1 MSYIL
6 IVYIK
11 NIICYNQP
19 MICENITTKD
29 NELYFN
35 GFKVSELA
43 KKYGSPLYLM
53 DENRI
58 RHNVNVYKTALKKY
72 FGDDALMLY
81 ASKACSFKYIY
92 SIMQDE
98 NVGIDVVSSGE
109 IYTAKAAGFDLSK
122 AYFHSNNKTDE
133 DICFAISNNIGYFVA
148 DNIEEIEIINKEAKR
163 QNKTQ
168 KILLRVTPGIDTHTY
183 EADKTGKV
191 DSKFGTAIE
200 TGQAIEIV
208 EKILAFEHVELC
220 GFHCHVG
227 SQVFEE
233 DVFERTAIIMIKFF
247 NEVKEK
253 FNLDTKIFDIGGG
266 IGVRYVE
273 NDPTIDIDKKLQ
285 DLSIVIDNELKK
297 YNLSKPAFR
306 MEPGRS
312 IVADAGMTIYTVG
325 TIKKIP
331 GYKNYVSVDGG
342 MTDNPRFA
350 LYGAIHSCLTAN
362 KMNEKT
368 DFQADLVGRCC
379 ESGDIIIP
387 KAMFPQ
393 SISRYDYVAVTTT
406 GAYNYSMASNYNRI
420 PRPAVV
426 MLKDD
431 KDFVVVKRESFDDLI
446 KNDI

>member
-1 MSYIL
+1 
-6 IVYIK
+6 
-11 NIICYNQP
+11 
-19 MICENITTKD
+19 MICENITIKD

-35 GFKVSELA
+35 GFKVTDLA
-43 KKYGSPLYLM
+43 KKYGTPLYLM

-58 RHNVNVYKTALKKY
+58 RHNINIYKNSLKKH

-92 SIMQDE
+92 KIMQDE

-109 IYTAKAAGFDLSK
+109 IWTAKAAGFDMTK
-122 AYFHSNNKTDE
+122 AYFHSNNKTDD
-133 DICFAISNNIGYFVA
+133 DIKLAIENNIGYFVA
-148 DNIEEIEIINKEAKR
+148 DNIEEIEIINKEAKK
-163 QNKTQ
+163 QNKIQ
-168 KILLRVTPGIDTHTY
+168 NILLRVTPGIDTHTY

-200 TGQAIEIV
+200 TGQAIDIV
-208 EKILAFEHVELC
+208 EKILGFENINLC

-233 DVFERTAIIMIKFF
+233 DVFERTAVIMIKFF
-247 NEVKEK
+247 AEVKEK
-253 FNLDTKIFDIGGG
+253 FDLETKIFDIGGG
-266 IGVRYVE
+266 IGVRYEE
-273 NDPTIDIDKKLQ
+273 NDPTIDIDKKLK
-285 DLSIVIDNELKK
+285 DLSIVTNNELKK
-297 YNLSKPAFR
+297 YNLTKPQFR
-306 MEPGRS
+306 IEPGRS
-312 IVADAGMTIYTVG
+312 IVADSGMTIYTVG

-342 MTDNPRFA
+342 MTDNPRYA

-362 KMNEKT
+362 KMNEENN
-368 DFQADLVGRCC
+368 FIADLVGRCC

-387 KAMFPQ
+387 KAKFPS

-420 PRPAVV
+420 PRPAIV
-426 MLKDD
+426 MLKDNT
-431 KDFVVVKRESFDDLI
+431 DFLVVKRESLDDLN

>member
-1 MSYIL
+1 
-6 IVYIK
+6 
-11 NIICYNQP
+11 
-19 MICENITTKD
+19 MICENITIKD

-35 GFKVSELA
+35 GFKVTDLA
-43 KKYGSPLYLM
+43 KKYGTPLYLM

-58 RHNVNVYKTALKKY
+58 RHNINIYKNSLKKH

-92 SIMQDE
+92 KIMQDE

-109 IYTAKAAGFDLSK
+109 IWTAKAAGFDMTK
-122 AYFHSNNKTDE
+122 AYFHSNNKTDD
-133 DICFAISNNIGYFVA
+133 DIKLAIENNIGYFVA
-148 DNIEEIEIINKEAKR
+148 DNIEEIEIINKEAKK
-163 QNKTQ
+163 QNKIQ
-168 KILLRVTPGIDTHTY
+168 NILLRVTPGIDTHTY
-183 EADKTGKV
+183 EADKTGQV

-200 TGQAIEIV
+200 TGQAIDIV
-208 EKILAFEHVELC
+208 EKILGFENINLC

-233 DVFERTAIIMIKFF
+233 DVFERTAVIMIKFF
-247 NEVKEK
+247 AEVKEK
-253 FNLDTKIFDIGGG
+253 FDLETKIFDIGGG
-266 IGVRYVE
+266 IGVRYEE
-273 NDPTIDIDKKLQ
+273 NDPTIDIDKKLK
-285 DLSIVIDNELKK
+285 DLSIVTNNELKK
-297 YNLSKPAFR
+297 YNLTKPQFR
-306 MEPGRS
+306 IEPGRS
-312 IVADAGMTIYTVG
+312 IVADSGMTIYTVG

-342 MTDNPRFA
+342 MTDNPRYA

-362 KMNEKT
+362 KMNEENN
-368 DFQADLVGRCC
+368 FIADLVGRCC

-387 KAMFPQ
+387 KAKFPS

-420 PRPAVV
+420 PRPAIV
-426 MLKDD
+426 MLKDNT
-431 KDFVVVKRESFDDLI
+431 DFLVVKRESLDDLN